1 MLVTLI
7 SFFIVIAV
15 LVLTHELGHFITAR
29 VSGVHVL
36 EFGLGFP
43 PRLLTIKRGET
54 TYSLN
59 AIPLGGFV
67 KMAGEE
73 DPKIPRSLA
82 SKSIGT
88 RFLVLGS
95 GSLMNFLLPLLL
107 FSAVFMLP
115 HNQIIGQ
122 VTVVEV
128 ISDSPAGRA
137 GVKPGDTILQADD
150 TAIDNGGGLYR
161 YLQLNL
167 GKEITLLVQ
176 HPDTTTEK
184 IKVVSRWKPPEGQGA
199 TGIVIMTSSPKVIRQ
214 HYPFW
219 QAIPM
224 GVSASIETFVLFKN
238 GIVSMIIGTI
248 PAGVTGPVGIA
259 QITGEVSRTGIG
271 PLLEFTAFLS
281 INLALINIFPL
292 PALDGGRMAFV
303 LVEWL
308 RRGKRIPA
316 KTEGLV
322 HLIGFAALITFMLL
336 VTYRD
341 IIRIIGGDSL
351 IP

>member
-1 MLVTLI
+1 
-7 SFFIVIAV
+7 
-15 LVLTHELGHFITAR
+15 
-29 VSGVHVL
+29 
-36 EFGLGFP
+36 
-43 PRLLTIKRGET
+43 
-54 TYSLN
+54 
-59 AIPLGGFV
+59 
-67 KMAGEE
+67 
-73 DPKIPRSLA
+73 
-82 SKSIGT
+82 
-88 RFLVLGS
+88 
-95 GSLMNFLLPLLL
+95 
-107 FSAVFMLP
+107 
-115 HNQIIGQ
+115 
-122 VTVVEV
+122 
-128 ISDSPAGRA
+128 
-137 GVKPGDTILQADD
+137 
-150 TAIDNGGGLYR
+150 
-161 YLQLNL
+161 
-167 GKEITLLVQ
+167 
-176 HPDTTTEK
+176 
-184 IKVVSRWKPPEGQGA
+184 
-199 TGIVIMTSSPKVIRQ
+199 
-214 HYPFW
+214 
-219 QAIPM
+219 M

-259 QITGEVSRTGIG
+259 QITGEVARTGIG

-322 HLIGFAALITFMLL
+322 HLIGFATLITFMLL